1 MTQLSV
7 YRRIY
12 AALLVLPALVLAAVT
27 LPAGAQTV
35 TFAGVQT
42 TLPASGLVGPTG
54 IASNG
59 AGDIFIADSDN
70 DRVVKIPAGC
80 TSSACQ
86 TTVGSGLSA
95 PSGVA
100 ADSLGGID
108 SDGRGNVYIAD
119 TNNGRVVKVPA
130 GCTSSTCQVNL
141 ATGLNVPSGVAVDPL
156 GNVYVADT
164 GNSRVVKIP
173 AGCTSTSCQSTVGSG
188 LNNPFDVAVDPTG
201 DVFIADT
208 ANVRVVEVPAG
219 CTTSSCQT
227 TVGSGFSSPAGVAVD
242 GAGNVFV
249 GDPGNS
255 QVVKIPAGCTS
266 SSCQLPVSSSLSL
279 PFGVSVDTFG
289 DVFIADSGTGRA
301 LQVQFNPNFGAVS
314 VGSSTS
320 LTLPFNI
327 NSYVTLGAAPRVVTQ
342 GVAGLDFTPLGTST
356 CTGAQSA
363 GSVCTVQVQFQPIAP
378 GGRLGAVQLLDD
390 SGNLMASA
398 FVRGLGQSPAVAFP
412 NQGALITVAS
422 GFSAPGSVVDPAGDV
437 FVVDASNGLV
447 REIPAGCAVSSCWK
461 TAVSG
466 LSGPTSVAL
475 DGAGD
480 LLIGESNGMVV
491 TVPAGCTSNSCWTS
505 VQVNGTSYPVGVA
518 VDGTG
523 NVFVANLG
531 LVELPA
537 GCASIACQIPLDEL
551 TALQSAP
558 RGVAADEAGGVYSL
572 DNGVAFRLPAGCY
585 SLDLP
590 CYSKEG
596 FFGGGEAIDYYGVA
610 VDAAGDFFAQW
621 LEEDVLLE
629 SSPSVPAAVSNTAPV
644 GSAVGFTLDA
654 TGDYFF
660 AANNDSPTPGVY
672 EQQNSQHPPIVFL
685 SSVVPGAVSAPQ
697 TITVQNIGNQPLTFA
712 GFAASANFSLDAAST
727 TCSTSSPLAPQGTC
741 NVGVV
746 CSPAVT
752 GSLNGTLT
760 LTDNALNG
768 SPATQQ
774 VSLACTAGSSPP
786 PPVITSPD
794 TVNLAS
800 GVFSSFTVTTL
811 GEPVPHL
818 SIVPGSPIPSGV
830 TFVDNGN
837 GTATIS
843 GIPNVNCA
851 EESTFINIVAQ
862 NGVLPNATQ
871 TLTIN
876 VASDYPCGGSPPAIF
891 SASSATFVANQF
903 GSFTVN
909 SLIESQSGPTV
920 NIADTSPTPSLSL
933 SGTLP
938 TGITFVAHEDGSATI
953 SGTPTEA
960 AAGSYALTITAQNGV
975 PPNATQNFTLTVQPT
990 IGLAS
995 PQSYV
1000 NFSNVNVGSSNT
1012 MTLNFAI
1019 ASAVTLDAPIVLT
1032 EGSSNLDFTLSGTPT
1047 CTGSQDANT
1056 KCTVTVQFAPTAA
1069 GPRLGAV
1076 ELTDSTGKVR
1086 LTTYLQGVGL
1096 APVAA
1101 FEGGAQTTVA
1111 AGLNGPQGLAVD
1123 SAGDLL
1129 IGDSD
1134 SNKIVK
1140 VPAGCADAACQTK
1153 LGSGLYLPAGV
1164 AVDGAGNVLIADPST
1179 GVVVNALAN
1188 CTSDCELTVGSG
1200 TSQASGVTVDG
1211 EGNTYIADTGNNRVL
1226 VVPPD
1231 CTSTTCENTLGL
1243 GLNQPVAAAV
1253 DGAGDVFI
1261 SDAGNN
1267 RVLEVPAGCTIVG
1280 CQITIASGLSNPQGV
1295 AVDAAGDV
1303 FIADSGNNR
1312 VLEVPAGCTSTS
1324 CQSTVG
1330 TGLSQPTGVAVDA
1343 AGNVFIAD
1351 TGNFRVVEV
1360 QNSQPS
1366 GLNFGT
1372 VLDGSS
1378 SAAQTVTIQNIG
1390 NQPLTFAS
1398 FTVDKNF
1405 EVDSS
1410 TTTCSTSSPLSP
1422 GATCNVGVICSPTTF
1437 SGTLGGNLSIFDNT
1451 LNQTQGKQQVSLSCT
1466 ASGQAPLITSAN
1478 SISFTAGTAGSF
1490 TVTTTGSPTPSLSR
1504 SGTLP
1509 AGVSFVDNH
1518 DGTATLSGTPAAS
1531 AGGAYIIT
1539 IIASNAVSPNA
1550 TQSFTLT
1557 VNAAPQITSAGS
1569 VAFTPGTAGTFSVT
1583 ATGYPTPAL
1592 AEAGAL
1598 PSGVTFVDNQNGT
1611 ATLSG
1616 TPAGGTSGTYSL
1628 VLTASNGI
1636 SPNATQSFTLT
1647 VNQATQTIT
1656 FALPSSVQA
1665 LTSLNLT
1672 GTASSGLAVTY
1683 VSNTPTI
1690 CSVSGSTA
1698 QFLTSGACTITASQ
1712 AGNSNYSAATAISA
1726 TTMVTAASQTITFTL
1741 PASVPVQTSLPL
1753 TGSASSGL
1761 PVAYTSTTPTICS
1774 VSGSTAQFL
1783 TSGTCT
1789 ISASQAGNSNYSAAT
1804 AISAS
1809 TMVTAASQT
1818 ITFSLPASVPV
1829 QTSLPLTG
1837 SASSGLPVAYTS
1849 TTPTICSVSG
1859 STAQFLT
1866 SGTCTISASQAG
1878 NSVYGAAT
1886 PVAASTMVTAA
1897 SQTITFTPLPSSEPQ
1912 GSTLTLS
1919 AKSTSGL
1926 AVSFTSLTPSICSV
1940 SGSSATLLKAG
1951 TCTIQASQPGNASYA
1966 PATPVSQS
1974 VLVTAAFTLTAT
1986 PNVETVRR
1994 GNIAAFLLE
2003 LQAAGGFNGKVTLTC
2018 SGGPSGSY
2026 CADFPMTVS
2035 FQKGFALALS
2045 GIYFPPTTPPGT
2057 YTLTFTG
2064 TSGAVSNT
2072 TTAEFIV
2079 EK

>member
-1 MTQLSV
+1 MTHSSV
-7 YRRIY
+7 CHRMH
-12 AALLVLPALVLAAVT
+12 AALFALLTLVLAAVT

-35 TFAGVQT
+35 TFAGSQT
-42 TLPASGLVGPTG
+42 TIPASGLVGPTG

-86 TTVGSGLSA
+86 TTVGSGFSA

-100 ADSLGGID
+100 ADSLGGTD
-108 SDGRGNVYIAD
+108 SDGKGNVYIAD

-164 GNSRVVKIP
+164 GNNRVVKIP

-208 ANVRVVEVPAG
+208 GNVRVVEVPAG

-327 NSYVTLGAAPRVVTQ
+327 NSDVTLGAAPRVVTQ

-390 SGNLMASA
+390 SGNLLASA

-412 NQGALITVAS
+412 AQGTLITVAT
-422 GFSAPGSVVDPAGDV
+422 GFSAPGSVVDPAGNV
-437 FVVDASNGLV
+437 FAVDASNGLV
-447 REIPAGCAVSSCWK
+447 REIPAGCAVSSCWE

-480 LLIGESNGMVV
+480 LLIGESNGMLV

-505 VQVNGTSYPVGVA
+505 LLVDYENYYPDAAEYPVGVA

-523 NVFVANLG
+523 NVFVANLD
-531 LVELPA
+531 LVGIPA
-537 GCASIACQIPLDEL
+537 GCASSACQIPIDVGNLPTYAE
-551 TALQSAP
+551 
-558 RGVAADEAGGVYSL
+558 RGVAATEAGGVYSVNTYL
-572 DNGVAFRLPAGCY
+572 ELPFELPPGC
-585 SLDLP
+585 DRVDP
-590 CYSKEG
+590 DCYSKEG
-596 FFGGGEAIDYYGVA
+596 FEGSDQYFYGVA
-610 VDAAGDFFAQW
+610 VDAAGDLF
-621 LEEDVLLE
+621 LEEQE
-629 SSPSVPAAVSNTAPV
+629 SGELYENGLDNEKAPPLYAA
-644 GSAVGFTLDA
+644 GFTLDA
-654 TGDYFF
+654 AGDYFF
-660 AANNDSPTPGVY
+660 SANDPSPTPGVY
-672 EQQNSQHPPIVFL
+672 EQQNSQHSPIVFL
-685 SSVVPGAVSAPQ
+685 SSVPPGGVSAAQ
-697 TITVQNIGNQPLTFA
+697 TIKLQNIGNQPLTFA
-712 GFAASANFSLDAAST
+712 GLAASANFSLDAAST

-768 SPATQQ
+768 SPAIQQ

-794 TVNLAS
+794 TVNFAS

-818 SIVPGSPIPSGV
+818 SIGPESSSLPSGI

-843 GIPNVNCA
+843 GVPDDTNS
-851 EESTFINIVAQ
+851 EEYLYINIVAQ

-871 TLTIN
+871 TLTII
-876 VASDYPCGGSPPAIF
+876 VDSGYPSGGTAPAFF

-909 SLIESQSGPTV
+909 SQ
-920 NIADTSPTPSLSL
+920 ASPTPSLSL

-938 TGITFVAHEDGSATI
+938 TGITFVANEDGSATI
-953 SGTPTEA
+953 SGTPTDA
-960 AAGSYALTITAQNGV
+960 AAGTYALTITAQNGV

-1000 NFSNVNVGSSNT
+1000 NFSNVNVGSSST

-1019 ASAVTLDAPIVLT
+1019 ASAVTLDAPIVVT

-1140 VPAGCADAACQTK
+1140 IPAGCADAACQTT
-1153 LGSGLYLPAGV
+1153 LVSGLYLPAGV
-1164 AVDGAGNVLIADPST
+1164 AVDGAGNVLIADPSK

-1200 TSQASGVTVDG
+1200 TSQASGVAVDG

-1243 GLNQPVAAAV
+1243 GLAQPVAAAV

-1267 RVLEVPAGCTIVG
+1267 RVLEVPTGCTIVG
-1280 CQITIASGLSNPQGV
+1280 CQIPIASGLSSRGGCLHCRLGQQPGV
-1295 AVDAAGDV
+1295 GGAGRLHQRYLPDH
-1303 FIADSGNNR
+1303 GR
-1312 VLEVPAGCTSTS
+1312 QRPE
-1324 CQSTVG
+1324 
-1330 TGLSQPTGVAVDA
+1330 PTY
-1343 AGNVFIAD
+1343 
-1351 TGNFRVVEV
+1351 
-1360 QNSQPS
+1360 
-1366 GLNFGT
+1366 
-1372 VLDGSS
+1372 GSS
-1378 SAAQTVTIQNIG
+1378 GGCGRQRIHRRHRQLPGGGGAKFSTLWLELRYGAGWKHQRRADRHGAEHRQSATHLHQLYG
-1390 NQPLTFAS
+1390 RY
-1398 FTVDKNF
+1398 K
-1405 EVDSS
+1405 
-1410 TTTCSTSSPLSP
+1410 
-1422 GATCNVGVICSPTTF
+1422 
-1437 SGTLGGNLSIFDNT
+1437 
-1451 LNQTQGKQQVSLSCT
+1451 
-1466 ASGQAPLITSAN
+1466 
-1478 SISFTAGTAGSF
+1478 
-1490 TVTTTGSPTPSLSR
+1490 
-1504 SGTLP
+1504 LP
-1509 AGVSFVDNH
+1509 AGFQHHNLFDLVFAGPGRNLQHRCRLLADH
-1518 DGTATLSGTPAAS
+1518 D
-1531 AGGAYIIT
+1531 
-1539 IIASNAVSPNA
+1539 
-1550 TQSFTLT
+1550 
-1557 VNAAPQITSAGS
+1557 
-1569 VAFTPGTAGTFSVT
+1569 
-1583 ATGYPTPAL
+1583 
-1592 AEAGAL
+1592 
-1598 PSGVTFVDNQNGT
+1598 
-1611 ATLSG
+1611 
-1616 TPAGGTSGTYSL
+1616 
-1628 VLTASNGI
+1628 
-1636 SPNATQSFTLT
+1636 
-1647 VNQATQTIT
+1647 
-1656 FALPSSVQA
+1656 
-1665 LTSLNLT
+1665 
-1672 GTASSGLAVTY
+1672 
-1683 VSNTPTI
+1683 
-1690 CSVSGSTA
+1690 
-1698 QFLTSGACTITASQ
+1698 
-1712 AGNSNYSAATAISA
+1712 
-1726 TTMVTAASQTITFTL
+1726 
-1741 PASVPVQTSLPL
+1741 
-1753 TGSASSGL
+1753 
-1761 PVAYTSTTPTICS
+1761 
-1774 VSGSTAQFL
+1774 
-1783 TSGTCT
+1783 
-1789 ISASQAGNSNYSAAT
+1789 
-1804 AISAS
+1804 
-1809 TMVTAASQT
+1809 
-1818 ITFSLPASVPV
+1818 
-1829 QTSLPLTG
+1829 
-1837 SASSGLPVAYTS
+1837 
-1849 TTPTICSVSG
+1849 
-1859 STAQFLT
+1859 
-1866 SGTCTISASQAG
+1866 
-1878 NSVYGAAT
+1878 
-1886 PVAASTMVTAA
+1886 
-1897 SQTITFTPLPSSEPQ
+1897 
-1912 GSTLTLS
+1912 
-1919 AKSTSGL
+1919 
-1926 AVSFTSLTPSICSV
+1926 
-1940 SGSSATLLKAG
+1940 
-1951 TCTIQASQPGNASYA
+1951 
-1966 PATPVSQS
+1966 
-1974 VLVTAAFTLTAT
+1974 
-1986 PNVETVRR
+1986 
-1994 GNIAAFLLE
+1994 
-2003 LQAAGGFNGKVTLTC
+2003 
-2018 SGGPSGSY
+2018 
-2026 CADFPMTVS
+2026 
-2035 FQKGFALALS
+2035 
-2045 GIYFPPTTPPGT
+2045 
-2057 YTLTFTG
+2057 
-2064 TSGAVSNT
+2064 
-2072 TTAEFIV
+2072 
-2079 EK
+2079 